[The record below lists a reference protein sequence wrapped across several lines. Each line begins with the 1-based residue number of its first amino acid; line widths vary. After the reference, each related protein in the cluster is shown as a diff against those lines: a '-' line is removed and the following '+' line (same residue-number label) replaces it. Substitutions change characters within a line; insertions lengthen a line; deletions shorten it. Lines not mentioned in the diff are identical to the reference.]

1 MKFKYYVLLIV
12 CLLFIPLNAKA
23 EELYT
28 TITGNNNIKAGSEVK
43 YTIILDT
50 SLTEY
55 GAEIEYDREILNFV
69 DAEEEKIDTE
79 NKAFSVEKNNPIKI
93 NITSEE
99 PTIIVYTLIF
109 NVKNDIEL
117 KDTELK
123 IKTINAKTMIDK
135 KNIEL
140 SASEISFE
148 IKVNSNEQ
156 LNVDEEIVDN
166 DKKIDD
172 IKKSVLKIKDFF
184 NDYKDIIMYSSLAL
198 NFILI
203 IVLII
208 SIKRKKMDYDF

>member
-12 CLLFIPLNAKA
+12 CLLFIPLNVKA
-23 EELYT
+23 DELYT

-55 GAEIEYDREILNFV
+55 EAEIEYDRDILNFV

-117 KDTELK
+117 KDTKLN
-123 IKTINAKTMIDK
+123 IKTTNAKTLVDK
-135 KNIEL
+135 KSIEL
-140 SASEISFE
+140 SARDVTFE
-148 IKVNSNEQ
+148 IKVSSNEET
-156 LNVDEEIVDN
+156 NIDEEIVDN

-172 IKKSVLKIKDFF
+172 LKKTALKIKDFF
-184 NDYKDIIMYSSLAL
+184 NDYRDIIMYSSLAL
-198 NFILI
+198 NLILI

-208 SIKRKKMDYDF
+208 SLKRKKMDYDF